1 MSQTPGPSLSGYGGY
16 GTSGYLTGRQST
28 GLYQWGVIV
37 GAGVLSLTVAGKLWR
52 PALVLAKPAATRLFV
67 AATSPVNWALY
78 NAYREAGDLAH
89 WARGGEMELGISI
102 TGRPWTTPGGTLIVP
117 FLWLDI
123 QPSQSSGGGGP
134 GGLPNLHQPPPSI
147 EETGEILTSAGQIK
161 PTWVPPSKT
170 KSPSRFKKAK
180 YCPRGYYWSRS
191 RRKCLPLEGAND
203 YRRFKRRYRKKG

>member
-1 MSQTPGPSLSGYGGY
+1 MSQTPGNVIPGAGGY
-16 GTSGYLTGRQST
+16 GS
-28 GLYQWGVIV
+28 GVIHPPSSGVWYMQTVGLV

-52 PALVLAKPAATRLFV
+52 PALALASQAQLGSRALV
-67 AATSPVNWALY
+67 VATSPVNWALY

-117 FLWLDI
+117 FPWLDI

-147 EETGEILTSAGQIK
+147 EETGEFLSNPPMAGG
-161 PTWVPPSKT
+161 KT
-170 KSPSRFKKAK
+170 GSPSRKSRKR
-180 YCPRGYYWSRS
+180 CPKGKRWSR
-191 RRKCLPLEGAND
+191 RLKRCVDAKLFPPGFVTVRALAND
-203 YRRFKRRYRKKG
+203 WQ